1 MEREGK
7 RSKSSARFE
16 AEQLCRGEVRPFKS
30 DGEVL
35 EFARILFRL
44 RQKQNSPDDQQS
56 YREMVT
62 LERALSRRLHSNL
75 KASSNKLYLAKVF
88 KQQRLNR
95 LEREIVLFLS
105 LASLGMFNES
115 GMRHWGN
122 VRIADVQDAL
132 NGRGPE
138 KLAVVRAL
146 SDNSRLN
153 SSGIVGLDH
162 DEVPANKVVQVSCN
176 FLSPLVKKGKS
187 FDNSWKVKSYEEL
200 LDKLYMVVK
209 CLQRRGECI
218 SSERRNAPW
227 ASHGAELETENR
239 RVLRHIATLMQTL
252 RKHPRWPLSRALKK
266 ELRHQERLM
275 LLVLL
280 GKDLGFFERSSDLF
294 TGDGLVLTASDSVP
308 RFRHNLEL
316 LKGHEPL
323 RKQGYIQVCG
333 GLDSGLVTEDETTL
347 KNCEFELTD
356 EFLERLKVK
365 RKRKSGMTAREPL
378 MKMEQLVL
386 HDDVIEA
393 LSLAEAQFR
402 HAEVLLKDWGLAGTV
417 TYGRGVA
424 LLFWGPPG
432 VGKTAAAEALAH
444 KLGKRI
450 IAANYAEIQSC
461 WVGQTE
467 KNIVKAFREAREAN
481 AVLFWDEADGMFYD
495 RDSAVRNW
503 EVRDVNVLLQEIEK
517 FSGLCI
523 LSTNRQV
530 TLDKALERRIAIK
543 VQFRKPDREMALQ
556 IWKKMT
562 PKKLPLA
569 RDVDF
574 GELADADLTG
584 GEIKNVLLN
593 AARFALCRSP
603 KAKVMMSDLR
613 KAVSM
618 ERSGKWSGR
627 TGPIGFCTK

>member
-1 MEREGK
+1 
-7 RSKSSARFE
+7 
-16 AEQLCRGEVRPFKS
+16 
-30 DGEVL
+30 
-35 EFARILFRL
+35 
-44 RQKQNSPDDQQS
+44 
-56 YREMVT
+56 
-62 LERALSRRLHSNL
+62 
-75 KASSNKLYLAKVF
+75 
-88 KQQRLNR
+88 
-95 LEREIVLFLS
+95 
-105 LASLGMFNES
+105 
-115 GMRHWGN
+115 
-122 VRIADVQDAL
+122 
-132 NGRGPE
+132 
-138 KLAVVRAL
+138 
-146 SDNSRLN
+146 
-153 SSGIVGLDH
+153 
-162 DEVPANKVVQVSCN
+162 
-176 FLSPLVKKGKS
+176 
-187 FDNSWKVKSYEEL
+187 
-200 LDKLYMVVK
+200 
-209 CLQRRGECI
+209 
-218 SSERRNAPW
+218 
-227 ASHGAELETENR
+227 
-239 RVLRHIATLMQTL
+239 
-252 RKHPRWPLSRALKK
+252 
-266 ELRHQERLM
+266 
-275 LLVLL
+275 
-280 GKDLGFFERSSDLF
+280 
-294 TGDGLVLTASDSVP
+294 
-308 RFRHNLEL
+308 
-316 LKGHEPL
+316 
-323 RKQGYIQVCG
+323 
-333 GLDSGLVTEDETTL
+333 
-347 KNCEFELTD
+347 
-356 EFLERLKVK
+356 
-365 RKRKSGMTAREPL
+365 MTAREPL

-386 HDDVIEA
+386 HDEVIEA
-393 LSLAEAQFR
+393 LSLAEVQFR
-402 HAEVLLKDWGLAGTV
+402 HAEVLLKDWGLAGTI
-417 TYGRGVA
+417 TYGRGVT

-444 KLGKRI
+444 KLSKRI

-467 KNIVKAFREAREAN
+467 KNIVKAFREAREAD